1 MDSTA
6 ATTAMAMMER
16 TSRSR
21 SSTRCA
27 TKGCS
32 VPASSS
38 SGSFGG
44 VDIGERP
51 PASSPAPPSVELL
64 RPVLCHTGR
73 AGQRAGADARA
84 GLVPVR
90 DGALLHA
97 PLLLRML
104 VLGEGR
110 RRFRQRLGRG
120 SRILPLLLEV
130 GSRRGHG
137 LLHVPRGG
145 L

>member
-1 MDSTA
+1 MP
-6 ATTAMAMMER
+6 TAMMDR
-16 TSRSR
+16 TKRSR

-38 SGSFGG
+38 SGSFGV
-44 VDIGERP
+44 VDIGERR
-51 PASSPAPPSVELL
+51 PATPAPLSVELL
-64 RPVLCHTGR
+64 RPVLCHTGG

-90 DGALLHA
+90 NGALLHA

-104 VLGEGR
+104 VLG
-110 RRFRQRLGRG
+110 
-120 SRILPLLLEV
+120 
-130 GSRRGHG
+130 
-137 LLHVPRGG
+137 
-145 L
+145 